1 MKKIIIAIIFSILA
15 TLFFVGSVLI
25 YNDNDTS
32 GFIDDLTYS
41 EGTVKQANQGVDN
54 NGKIIA
60 YSVVLEENI
69 VLTVDVD
76 SIVIA
81 DLANVK
87 VGDKVSFKFSGSPEK
102 LNNAN
107 TTVFITP
114 VSLSCNDECIVSL
127 ESYEQSI
134 LNNKSI
140 EASIGFAAAIVFL
153 IISVVLYGVC
163 FVKIKRSNKMKDK

>member
-69 VLTVDVD
+69 VLTVD
-76 SIVIA
+76 
-81 DLANVK
+81 
-87 VGDKVSFKFSGSPEK
+87 
-102 LNNAN
+102 
-107 TTVFITP
+107 
-114 VSLSCNDECIVSL
+114 
-127 ESYEQSI
+127 
-134 LNNKSI
+134 
-140 EASIGFAAAIVFL
+140 
-153 IISVVLYGVC
+153 GV
-163 FVKIKRSNKMKDK
+163 

>member
-69 VLTVDVD
+69 VLTGMPGSGKSTFLKLLFTKTVHFLEVYGFVAFYQIMITDIPMCQILVCKR
-76 SIVIA
+76 
-81 DLANVK
+81 LYLKVK
-87 VGDKVSFKFSGSPEK
+87 QSKHNSKQV
-102 LNNAN
+102 
-107 TTVFITP
+107 VF
-114 VSLSCNDECIVSL
+114 
-127 ESYEQSI
+127 
-134 LNNKSI
+134 
-140 EASIGFAAAIVFL
+140 F
-153 IISVVLYGVC
+153 
-163 FVKIKRSNKMKDK
+163 

>member
-32 GFIDDLTYS
+32 RFLDDLTYS

-69 VLTVDVD
+69 VLTVD
-76 SIVIA
+76 
-81 DLANVK
+81 
-87 VGDKVSFKFSGSPEK
+87 
-102 LNNAN
+102 
-107 TTVFITP
+107 
-114 VSLSCNDECIVSL
+114 
-127 ESYEQSI
+127 
-134 LNNKSI
+134 
-140 EASIGFAAAIVFL
+140 
-153 IISVVLYGVC
+153 GV
-163 FVKIKRSNKMKDK
+163 